1 MTSLAVMA
9 QTPEVGS
16 DSLSMHRAAAQQDS
30 LGTVL
35 YSKGQFTEAQRC
47 FREAA
52 GWRKRLLGRR
62 STAYLR
68 SVTYLASCSPVM

>member
-1 MTSLAVMA
+1 MKPLILSVLLSMTSLAVMA

-47 FREAA
+47 FREAP
-52 GWRKRLLGRR
+52 
-62 STAYLR
+62 LR
-68 SVTYLASCSPVM
+68 PYFFSP

>member
-1 MTSLAVMA
+1 MNMKPFILSVLLSMLSLTVMA
-9 QTPEVGS
+9 QESVTEG

-52 GWRKRLLGRR
+52 GWR
-62 STAYLR
+62 
-68 SVTYLASCSPVM
+68 VC